1 MSSARSRVLVIDDE
15 ERFCA
20 LLCAMF
26 QERGYNVASAS
37 TSTEALAQV
46 EAFHPDVI
54 LMDIMMPGLS
64 GLDLLKVVRDRPF
77 PPRVIMV
84 TATAEDQ
91 AAQQAMR
98 DGAEAFVCKPVNFDT
113 LERLIS
119 RIWPSQPTPP
129 SST

>member
-1 MSSARSRVLVIDDE
+1 MPATRSRILVIDDE

-20 LLCAMF
+20 LVCAMF
-26 QERGYNVASAS
+26 QERGYTVANAS
-37 TSTEALAQV
+37 TSAEALAQV
-46 EAFHPDVI
+46 EAFHPEVI

-119 RIWPSQPTPP
+119 RIWPSQDIPPT
-129 SST
+129 ST